1 MGGFAEASHIPA
13 SSKTL
18 GCLHLMEAGGL
29 LHEMGL
35 GVFRD
40 WSAVQAR
47 LVGSLTFV
55 EMRECGSTGEKMLL
69 LSFYLSELVT

>member
-1 MGGFAEASHIPA
+1 MRWV
-13 SSKTL
+13 
-18 GCLHLMEAGGL
+18 
-29 LHEMGL
+29 L

-69 LSFYLSELVT
+69 LSFYVSELVT

>member
-1 MGGFAEASHIPA
+1 MRWV
-13 SSKTL
+13 
-18 GCLHLMEAGGL
+18 
-29 LHEMGL
+29 L

-40 WSAVQAR
+40 WSAVQAH